1 MAWTPIGVGIGGGGA
16 GQVAPVIHPLEG
28 GTHAGLRGAKP
39 NIPLGNILS
48 NILNGLILSG
58 AGDHRQIAAHGLGGA
73 AGRAPA
79 GRGAR
84 AEEIGR
90 GRSPAAGAVAAA
102 GAVDVGAILIGP
114 LAVIHGP
121 RAAIHGGT
129 IHVWHITGGDGGR
142 GAIDLAL
149 IDELGQ
155 GCCALVD
162 HAVAIFHAL
171 LARIVQRRGV
181 IGGSAGGGV
190 ASGGD
195 TAIGGAAF
203 AEAAHGLVGAGERRG
218 VGEAGGAGDVIEG
231 RAAGGWRREA
241 GQLAGGQHQ
250 EVVDAIGAGVGIQ
263 RAAKAQLQAGDPHRH
278 IDHHVI
284 GLISHVGIAVVV
296 AVIGPGQDG
305 VAIVIGVI
313 VVANFKCA
321 RRGGTTGDS

>member
-16 GQVAPVIHPLEG
+16 GQVAPVIHPLQG

-39 NIPLGNILS
+39 YIRSVGSGLS
-48 NILNGLILSG
+48 ELILSG

-90 GRSPAAGAVAAA
+90 GRSPAAGAVAA

-114 LAVIHGP
+114 LAVIHEP

-129 IHVWHITGGDGGR
+129 IHVGHITGGDGGC

-181 IGGSAGGGV
+181 IVGSAGGGV
-190 ASGGD
+190 ASCGD
-195 TAIGGAAF
+195 AAIGGAAVTK
-203 AEAAHGLVGAGERRG
+203 AAHGLVGAGERRG

-284 GLISHVGIAVVV
+284 GLLSHAGIAIVV

-305 VAIVIGVI
+305 VAIVIRAI
-313 VVANFKCA
+313 VVAKFA
-321 RRGGTTGDS
+321 RRGGTVGDS